1 MEINGYKSFDKY
13 HKNRYGIYMEE
24 GKTYHTDGIIKFGI
38 NGNGFH
44 FCKYLEDTI
53 RYQMEK
59 DDEVINPVIAQVT
72 GFGKIVETNDKVYDY
87 YNLYAAEYIT
97 INKFL
102 SRKEIINYA
111 LNLGIIGMHR
121 FVSQYKLSDE
131 EIKLF
136 KGKYLDIDLALLYH
150 QKNFKNVYNMFYSSD
165 NKKVFKLIKK
175 I

>member
-59 DDEVINPVIAQVT
+59 DDELINPVIAQVT

-87 YNLYAAEYIT
+87 YNLYSAEYIT

-102 SRKEIINYA
+102 SRK
-111 LNLGIIGMHR
+111 
-121 FVSQYKLSDE
+121 
-131 EIKLF
+131 
-136 KGKYLDIDLALLYH
+136 
-150 QKNFKNVYNMFYSSD
+150 
-165 NKKVFKLIKK
+165 
-175 I
+175 